1 MTQTRRI
8 TPLKKQQQIQK
19 PRQLSNLQ
27 KFLLLL
33 LLIVASITTL
43 PILVVLIVGLLP
55 TFTLLIID
63 GKNINKLIV
72 VGCFNLAGVFTYMF
86 NVISNFSVDNAM
98 FIFSDI
104 FNMILMLGSAGIG
117 LIVYYEVPQL
127 FIYLARTSN
136 QKQIANIDAKVSKMQ
151 EVWGK
156 DITG

>member
-1 MTQTRRI
+1 M
-8 TPLKKQQQIQK
+8 
-19 PRQLSNLQ
+19 
-27 KFLLLL
+27 
-33 LLIVASITTL
+33 
-43 PILVVLIVGLLP
+43 
-55 TFTLLIID
+55 
-63 GKNINKLIV
+63 
-72 VGCFNLAGVFTYMF
+72 
-86 NVISNFSVDNAM
+86 DNAM

-136 QKQIANIDAKVSKMQ
+136 QKQIANIDAKVAKMQ

>member
-1 MTQTRRI
+1 MNKPRKI
-8 TPLKKQQQIQK
+8 TPLAKQTQQKSI
-19 PRQLSNLQ
+19 QLSSLQ

-33 LLIVASITTL
+33 LLIVASLTTF
-43 PILVVLIVGLLP
+43 PILVVLLVGLLP

-86 NVISNFSVDNAM
+86 NMINNFSIDNAM

-127 FIYLARTSN
+127 FIYLARASN
-136 QKQIANIDAKVSKMQ
+136 QKQIANIDNKVVKMQ
-151 EVWGK
+151 EIWGK

>member
-1 MTQTRRI
+1 M
-8 TPLKKQQQIQK
+8 
-19 PRQLSNLQ
+19 
-27 KFLLLL
+27 LLI
-33 LLIVASITTL
+33 LLIVASLTTL

-72 VGCFNLAGVFTYMF
+72 VGCFNIAGVFTYMF
-86 NVISNFSVDNAM
+86 NMISNFSMDNAM

-136 QKQIANIDAKVSKMQ
+136 QKQITSIENKVAKMQ

-156 DITG
+156 DIVG

>member
-1 MTQTRRI
+1 MNKPRKI
-8 TPLKKQQQIQK
+8 TPLSKQTPQRSI
-19 PRQLSNLQ
+19 QLSSLQ

-33 LLIVASITTL
+33 LLIVASLTTL
-43 PILVVLIVGLLP
+43 PVLVVLLVGLLP

-63 GKNINKLIV
+63 GKNLNKLIV

-86 NVISNFSVDNAM
+86 NMISNFSMDNAM

-136 QKQIANIDAKVSKMQ
+136 QKQIANIDAKVAKMQ

>member
-1 MTQTRRI
+1 MNKPRKI
-8 TPLKKQQQIQK
+8 TPLAKQTPQK
-19 PRQLSNLQ
+19 SIQLSSLQ

-33 LLIVASITTL
+33 LLIVASLTTL

-86 NVISNFSVDNAM
+86 NIISNFSMDNAM

-136 QKQIANIDAKVSKMQ
+136 QKQITNIENKVAKMQ

-156 DITG
+156 DIVG